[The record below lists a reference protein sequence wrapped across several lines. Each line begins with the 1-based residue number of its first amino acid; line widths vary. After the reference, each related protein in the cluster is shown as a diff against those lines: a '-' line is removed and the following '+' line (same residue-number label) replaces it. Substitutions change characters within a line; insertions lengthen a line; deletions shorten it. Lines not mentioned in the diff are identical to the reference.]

1 MTTRRRERLWLAV
14 RLPTLPISAV
24 TELQDA
30 PQAVADKH
38 HVVAVNRA
46 ALAAGVHPGM
56 DVTTAQL
63 LGSTALIRRDEQ
75 LEDAALSSLE
85 IHLYQ
90 ITPHIQRHYVHE
102 PVAHGILLEISTC
115 LSLFGG
121 CGSLVEEACTILRN
135 TPHQFVV
142 SLGHTAAAAWLLTK
156 VPNPPHQLTD
166 REEIIR
172 RLKALPI
179 DFLDLREHRDLLQ
192 KMGFSTIGDIA
203 AQIDCTRVDSLR
215 KRLGHAFALYLS
227 ELFDIEGDFAQRSL
241 FEKPVPIL
249 KPHEEFNEGIQFDF
263 PGTAIQHLQLPM
275 ECLLQKAEE
284 RWRRR
289 QLECQCIE
297 WQLTAIDDRKETVTV
312 EADKPQINWQLF
324 YDLTMIHFEHQELPF
339 EVDGLRLLCR
349 RETPVENRD
358 LSLNLP
364 GAKKSSGADFERT
377 AAKLR
382 ARVGDARVY
391 KLSYRDAFLPEQS
404 HTQIPLSQAACQA
417 LPPVH
422 QIASRPSWLFTKPEP
437 VDVRDGRLHWR
448 GYLELMA
455 GPERMAGNWWED
467 TQARDY
473 YVAKRHDA
481 VCLWVYR
488 DLVSKQWFVHGVFT

>member
-1 MTTRRRERLWLAV
+1 MRPRRRQRLWLAV

-38 HVVAVNRA
+38 RVVAVNRA

-63 LGSTALIRRDEQ
+63 LGNTALIRRNEP
-75 LEDAALSSLE
+75 LEDAALASLE

-90 ITPHIQRHYVHE
+90 FTPHIQRHSMHD
-102 PVAHGILLEISTC
+102 PVAHGILMEISTC

-121 CGSLVEEACTILRN
+121 CEPLVAEAGRILRD
-135 TPHQFVV
+135 TGHQFLMA
-142 SLGHTAAAAWLLTK
+142 LGHTAAAAWLLTK
-156 VPNPPHQLTD
+156 TPNPLLQETS
-166 REEIIR
+166 REDIMS
-172 RLKALPI
+172 RLKSLPI
-179 DFLDLREHRDLLQ
+179 DLLDLREHRDQLQ
-192 KMGFSTIGDIA
+192 KMGFATLGDIA
-203 AQIDCTRVDSLR
+203 AQIDCTRVESLR
-215 KRLGHAFALYLS
+215 KRLGQGFAGYLS

-249 KPHEEFNEGIQFDF
+249 KPLEAFNEGIQFDF
-263 PGTAIQHLQLPM
+263 PVTAVQHLQLPM
-275 ECLLQKAEE
+275 ECLLQKAED
-284 RWRRR
+284 RWRGR

-297 WQLTAIDDRKETVTV
+297 WQLTAIDDRKETVSV

-324 YDLTMIHFEHQELPF
+324 YDLTMIHFEHRELPF

-349 RETPVENRD
+349 RETHLENRD
-358 LSLNLP
+358 LSLDLP
-364 GAKKSSGADFERT
+364 GVKKSSGVDFERT

-391 KLSYRDAFLPEQS
+391 KLSYSDAFLPEQS
-404 HTQIPLSQAACQA
+404 HTQIPLVLPACQE
-417 LPPVH
+417 LSPVH
-422 QIASRPSWLFTKPEP
+422 QIANRPSWLFTKPEP
-437 VDVRDGRLHWR
+437 VDVRGGRLHWR
-448 GYLELMA
+448 GYLELVA
-455 GPERMAGNWWED
+455 GPERMAGSWWED

-481 VCLWVYR
+481 LRLWIYR

>member
-1 MTTRRRERLWLAV
+1 MRPRRRERLWLAV
-14 RLPTLPISAV
+14 RLPTLPISAL
-24 TELQDA
+24 TELLETA
-30 PQAVADKH
+30 QAVADKH

-63 LGSTALIRRDEQ
+63 LGNTALIRRNEQ
-75 LEDAALSSLE
+75 LEDAALASLE

-90 ITPHIQRHYVHE
+90 ITPHIQRHCIHD
-102 PVAHGILLEISTC
+102 PVAHGILMEISTC

-121 CGSLVEEACTILRN
+121 CESLVAEACRILRD
-135 TPHQFVV
+135 TGHQFLMA
-142 SLGHTAAAAWLLTK
+142 LGHTAAAAWLLTK
-156 VPNPPHQLTD
+156 TPNPPHQETS
-166 REEIIR
+166 REEIISQ
-172 RLKALPI
+172 LKSMAI
-179 DFLDLREHRDLLQ
+179 DLLDLQEHRDQLQ
-192 KMGFSTIGDIA
+192 KMGFVTLGDIA

-215 KRLGHAFALYLS
+215 KRLGQAFAGYLS

-241 FEKPVPIL
+241 FEKPVPLL
-249 KPHEEFNEGIQFDF
+249 KPHEEFDEGIQFDF
-263 PGTAIQHLQLPM
+263 PVTAVQHLQLPL

-289 QLECQCIE
+289 QLECQCVE
-297 WQLTAIDDRKETVTV
+297 WQLRAIDDRKETVSV
-312 EADKPQINWQLF
+312 EADKPQMNWQLF
-324 YDLTMIHFEHQELPF
+324 FDLTMIHFEHRELPF
-339 EVDGLRLLCR
+339 EVDALRLRCR

-364 GAKKSSGADFERT
+364 GAKKSADADFERT

-391 KLSYRDAFLPEQS
+391 KLSYGDAFLPEQS
-404 HTQIPLSQAACQA
+404 HTQIPLSQAACKV

-422 QIASRPSWLFTKPEP
+422 QIASRPSWLFTKPET
-437 VDVRDGRLHWR
+437 VDVRGGRLYWR
-448 GYLELMA
+448 GYLELTA
-455 GPERMAGNWWED
+455 GPERIAGSWWEG
-467 TQARDY
+467 TEARDY

-481 VCLWVYR
+481 IHLWIYR
-488 DLVSKQWFVHGVFT
+488 DLVSKRWFVHGVFT